1 MNTKTVT
8 TTIIALV
15 IGVVMIA
22 GVMTPILASTLNSG
36 GGSEDEPATEQT
48 YTNLGAPCRNIV
60 RMCEEYNLDYTFDQ
74 GTQKGTETAIELY
87 FDESNVLH
95 WWLRTVIYDGNW
107 NPLETTT
114 IIDAPIRQSGVLYM
128 DAENVYAYDYD
139 NNQVLF
145 KLRSGEY
152 DAYQGRGFGIV
163 TPADYVPMKLWAE
176 TTIDAE
182 TETVHYIPV
191 IRMFIDED
199 QDHIFDIMNM
209 DATENS
215 ENYFYDLNGDMVS
228 YAGDNLSFY
237 YQSESTCYAYIS
249 EDIAGS
255 TVPSMEGYI
264 FTSYKAPEGDVS
276 YEGSATS
283 DIRQDDYVCSVEET
297 PIKIGF
303 ERVTQTGGG
312 SFTVDWDMRE
322 CNVYIV
328 PAEVTGYL
336 LPKSVHNS
344 GTMMSS
350 TQLIEEGAQ
359 FACGCYAGEDV
370 AYLWVLPNNAD
381 EINIDVAEDT
391 LLYISDTISIYYAHT
406 LGLMYISYID
416 NGTLT
421 NLAIIQSEMED
432 GSNIDFYISDQGCE
446 LTYPGT
452 DNPISLDSGN
462 GYFCNPAGDH
472 VLVTSPT
479 PVLYNNADQI
489 SYGHIEHS
497 VDYWSNSTGLSSN
510 LTVYAEDITTVSNP
524 TLRGATDKGGY
535 MQLSTT
541 GSNGISVSVDGNSQ
555 TCNAYIVPY
564 EILVQGGG
572 SGGSN
577 IDPTLASMI
586 TVIPLIMAVGLV
598 IATVAIWKGQ

>member
-1 MNTKTVT
+1 
-8 TTIIALV
+8 
-15 IGVVMIA
+15 
-22 GVMTPILASTLNSG
+22 
-36 GGSEDEPATEQT
+36 
-48 YTNLGAPCRNIV
+48 
-60 RMCEEYNLDYTFDQ
+60 
-74 GTQKGTETAIELY
+74 
-87 FDESNVLH
+87 
-95 WWLRTVIYDGNW
+95 
-107 NPLETTT
+107 
-114 IIDAPIRQSGVLYM
+114 
-128 DAENVYAYDYD
+128 
-139 NNQVLF
+139 
-145 KLRSGEY
+145 
-152 DAYQGRGFGIV
+152 
-163 TPADYVPMKLWAE
+163 MKLWAE
-176 TTIDAE
+176 TAIDAE
-182 TETVHYIPV
+182 TNMAYYMPA

-199 QDHIFDIMNM
+199 HIFDMNI
-209 DATENS
+209 DATEKS
-215 ENYFYDLNGDMVS
+215 ENYFYDPNGDMVS
-228 YAGDNLSFY
+228 YAGNNLSFY
-237 YQSESTCYAYIS
+237 YQSASTCYAYIS

-255 TVPSMEGYI
+255 TVPSMDGYI

-283 DIRQDDYVCSVEET
+283 DIRHDDYICSVEET

-303 ERVTQTGGG
+303 ERTTQTGGG

-336 LPKSVHNS
+336 LPRSVHND
-344 GTMMSS
+344 GKNMSS
-350 TQLIEEGAQ
+350 TQMFSDNEYLSFDCGYNEG
-359 FACGCYAGEDV
+359 DSS
-370 AYLWVLPNNAD
+370 AYVYINDGNND
-381 EINIDVAEDT
+381 ISISISENT
-391 LLYISDTISIYYAHT
+391 LLYISDTVAIYYDHT
-406 LGLMYISYID
+406 LGIIYISQYDDGIMTHNAYILSD
-416 NGTLT
+416 
-421 NLAIIQSEMED
+421 MEQ
-432 GSNIDFYISDQGCE
+432 GSYIDFYIYDGGY
-446 LTYPGT
+446 TFT
-452 DNPISLDSGN
+452 DPNGDSITGEIGS
-462 GYFCNPAGDH
+462 GYFCNPAGEYT
-472 VLVTSPT
+472 LIESPT

-489 SYGHIEHS
+489 SYGHIEYG